1 MEQIKTI
8 IRGGG
13 DVGDEDEGKW
23 KTGEEKTNEKKE
35 EMKKIMKNK
44 ENIYN

>member
-23 KTGEEKTNEKKE
+23 KTGEEKTNEKKR
-35 EMKKIMKNK
+35 K
-44 ENIYN
+44 